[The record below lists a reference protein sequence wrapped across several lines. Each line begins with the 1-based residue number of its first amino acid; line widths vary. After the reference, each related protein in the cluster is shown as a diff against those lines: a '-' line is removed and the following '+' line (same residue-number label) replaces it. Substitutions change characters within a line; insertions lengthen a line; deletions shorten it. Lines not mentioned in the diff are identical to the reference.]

1 MTVIKDGTGQGFLA
15 GVNNANQLLT
25 RSINITEIAYASEL
39 GNAFQT
45 DGETTIASGTE
56 KTVIV
61 MVNNAEQNIEM
72 ERTFLSIKNQ
82 SGVITTVKTYL
93 GTANVESGGS
103 SKTPKNLNSSSL
115 NTVNVTVL
123 ENNPTITS
131 GSDVKIQEQYFQLQ
145 DTQTNEYTGGIVLGK
160 NGSVRVTC
168 TGGSGAVGT
177 FTCDASLLFFLE
189 IWTIIHNN
197 KYIEI

>member
-25 RSINITEIAYASEL
+25 RSVNITEIAYASEL

-61 MVNNAEQNIEM
+61 MVNNAEQNIEI

-82 SGVITTVKTYL
+82 SGIITTVKTYL
-93 GTANVESGGS
+93 GTATVESGGS

-145 DTQTNEYTGGIVLGK
+145 DTQTNEYAGGMVLGK

-189 IWTIIHNN
+189 I
-197 KYIEI
+197 